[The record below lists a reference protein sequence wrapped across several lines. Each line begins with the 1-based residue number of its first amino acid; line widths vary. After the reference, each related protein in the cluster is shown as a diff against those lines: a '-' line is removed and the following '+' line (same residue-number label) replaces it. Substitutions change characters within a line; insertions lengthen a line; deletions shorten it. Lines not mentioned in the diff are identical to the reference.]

1 MLLLFLA
8 GVYNI
13 CNKIQDDVDESLIGS
28 AIRLVR

>member
-1 MLLLFLA
+1 MLLLLLA

-13 CNKIQDDVDESLIGS
+13 RNKIHDDVDESLIGS